1 MIEDKELELA
11 RMVLDLARE
20 EGAGQCR
27 VVVSKSTSDLLDTL
41 NGALDKVTHCLDKSL
56 SLSLFIDGRF
66 ATFSTNR
73 LDEKELAEFVHTGAH
88 IARMMEI
95 DPLRSLPD
103 RERCCTKAIKGDELG
118 LYDIEYDSLDS
129 EKRRKMALSQCKVY
143 GLIGENYKVISEEGQ
158 YGDSEFDSI
167 TMDSEGLFCRHRET
181 SFEYACEVTI
191 EASDGNKYSNYY
203 WTTSPFL
210 KDFNPSEI
218 SGTALKRAAA
228 QIGSKPVKSGKR
240 TMVVSTD
247 TASKLLTPVLN
258 ALNGYSL
265 QQNNSFLNGALGK
278 KLFSEKFNLV
288 DNPHRQGESGSRL
301 FDSEGVAT
309 ADMDIVR
316 NGEVKTYFI
325 NTYISHKMGLPPTV
339 EDSTR
344 VRLLPTDKGM
354 SREEL
359 LAKCGDGILVTGFNG
374 GNCNSATGDFSYG
387 VEGFEFKDGKILGPI
402 NEMLITGNFLRLWSN
417 LLYVAD
423 DTRPCMSKLIPS
435 VAFADVDFSGE

>member
-88 IARMMEI
+88 IARMMET

-118 LYDIEYDSLDS
+118 LYDSEYDSLDS
-129 EKRRKMALSQCKVY
+129 EKRKKMALSQCKVY

-325 NTYISHKMGLPPTV
+325 NTYISHKIGLPPTV

>member
-20 EGAGQCR
+20 EGAGWCR

-88 IARMMEI
+88 IARMMEK
-95 DPLRSLPD
+95 DPLRSLPN

-118 LYDIEYDSLDS
+118 LYDSEYDSLDS
-129 EKRRKMALSQCKVY
+129 EKRKKMALSQCKVY
-143 GLIGENYKVISEEGQ
+143 GLKGENYKVISEEGQ

-278 KLFSEKFNLV
+278 KLFSEKFYLV
-288 DNPHRQGESGSRL
+288 DNPHRKGESGSRL

-309 ADMDIVR
+309 ADMDIIR
-316 NGEVKTYFI
+316 NGKVKTYFI

-423 DTRPCMSKLIPS
+423 DTRPCMSKLVPS

>member
-1 MIEDKELELA
+1 MIEEKELELA
-11 RMVLDLARE
+11 RKVLDWSRK
-20 EGAGQCR
+20 EGDAQCR
-27 VVVSKSTSDLLDTL
+27 VVISKSTSDLLDTL

-73 LDEKELAEFVHTGAH
+73 LEEKELAEFVKTSAH
-88 IARMMEI
+88 IARMMEK

-103 RERCCTKAIKGDELG
+103 RERCCTTALKGDELG
-118 LYDIEYDSLDS
+118 LYDSEYGSLDS
-129 EKRRKMALSQCKVY
+129 EKRKSMALSQCKVY
-143 GLIGENYKVISEEGQ
+143 GLKGENYRVISEEGQ

-167 TMDSEGLFCRHRET
+167 TLDSEGLFCRHRET

-191 EASDGNKYSNYY
+191 EASDGSKYSNYY
-203 WTTSPFL
+203 WTSSPFL
-210 KDFNPSEI
+210 KDFSPKDI
-218 SGTALKRAAA
+218 SRTALKRAVA
-228 QIGSKPVKSGKR
+228 QIGSTPVKSGKR
-240 TMVVSTD
+240 TMAVSTD
-247 TASKLLTPVLN
+247 AASKLLTPVLN

-265 QQNNSFLNGALGK
+265 QQNNSFLNDALGK
-278 KLFSEKFNLV
+278 KLFSEKVNLV
-288 DNPHRQGESGSRL
+288 DSPHKKGESGSRL

-309 ADMDIVR
+309 ADMDIIR

-325 NTYISHKMGLPPTV
+325 NTYISHKMGISPTI
-339 EDSTR
+339 EDATR

-354 SREEL
+354 RQEEL
-359 LAKCGDGILVTGFNG
+359 LSKCGDGILVTGFNG

-387 VEGFEFKDGKILGPI
+387 VEGFEFKEGKILKPI

>member
-11 RMVLDLARE
+11 RMVLDLARK

-143 GLIGENYKVISEEGQ
+143 DLIGENYKVISEEGQ

-191 EASDGNKYSNYY
+191 EASVGNKYSNYY
-203 WTTSPFL
+203 WTTNPFL

>member
-143 GLIGENYKVISEEGQ
+143 DLIGENYKVISEEGQ

>member
-118 LYDIEYDSLDS
+118 LYDSEYDSLDS

>member
-1 MIEDKELELA
+1 MIEEKELELA
-11 RMVLDLARE
+11 RKVLDWSRK
-20 EGAGQCR
+20 EGAAQCR
-27 VVVSKSTSDLLDTL
+27 VVISKSTSDLLDTL

-73 LDEKELAEFVHTGAH
+73 LEEKELAEFVKTSAH
-88 IARMMEI
+88 IARMMEK

-103 RERCCTKAIKGDELG
+103 RERCCTTALKGDELG
-118 LYDIEYDSLDS
+118 LYDSEYGSLDS
-129 EKRRKMALSQCKVY
+129 EKRKSMALSQCKVY
-143 GLIGENYKVISEEGQ
+143 GLKGENYRVISEEGQ

-167 TMDSEGLFCRHRET
+167 TLDSEGLFCRHSET

-191 EASDGNKYSNYY
+191 EASDGSKYSNYY
-203 WTTSPFL
+203 WTSSPFL
-210 KDFNPSEI
+210 KDFSPEDV
-218 SGTALKRAAA
+218 GRTALKRAVA
-228 QIGSKPVKSGKR
+228 QIGSTPVKSGKR

-265 QQNNSFLNGALGK
+265 QQNNSFLNDALGK
-278 KLFSEKFNLV
+278 KLFSEKVNLV
-288 DNPHRQGESGSRL
+288 DSPHRKGESGSRL

-309 ADMDIVR
+309 ADMDIIR

-325 NTYISHKMGLPPTV
+325 NTYISHKMGISPTI
-339 EDSTR
+339 EDATR

-354 SREEL
+354 SQEEL
-359 LAKCGDGILVTGFNG
+359 LSKCGDGILVTGFNG

-387 VEGFEFKDGKILGPI
+387 VEGFEFKGGKILKPI

-417 LLYVAD
+417 LFYVAD